1 MVYFGFEDPSEVVIV
16 LCVLFVF
23 AILTSGFI
31 RITTIYHQ
39 TKFAF
44 TVGHVLSTFIFQST
58 LNKNY
63 KWHSLNNSSF
73 TITAVTQKSAAVVA
87 NFIMPMLAATTA
99 CMFLIF
105 VMLAGIFIQP
115 YVTVFVLLLVGTLYL
130 LIVKFVGQKIL
141 ENGLIVN
148 EKLTVTLRVIR
159 ETLSSIRDVIINQN
173 QSRFLDEFV
182 RADKSLKTA
191 QAINSFF
198 KLSPK
203 LELRL
208 LV

>member
-1 MVYFGFEDPSEVVIV
+1 
-16 LCVLFVF
+16 
-23 AILTSGFI
+23 
-31 RITTIYHQ
+31 
-39 TKFAF
+39 
-44 TVGHVLSTFIFQST
+44 
-58 LNKNY
+58 
-63 KWHSLNNSSF
+63 
-73 TITAVTQKSAAVVA
+73 
-87 NFIMPMLAATTA
+87 
-99 CMFLIF
+99 
-105 VMLAGIFIQP
+105 MLAGIFIQP
-115 YVTVFVLLLVGTLYL
+115 YVTIFVLLLVGTLYL
-130 LIVKFVGQKIL
+130 FIVKLVGQKIL

-148 EKLTVTLRVIR
+148 EKVTVTLRVIR

-191 QAINSFF
+191 QAISSFF